1 MYSDTNPNGVLTREQ
16 RDKLVLDL
24 YFKENKTYSEIAKIA
39 RISPR
44 DIKPI
49 IDKASQEKERQA
61 HKSLAVQAYELF
73 SKGKTLLEVTID
85 LNLGQAQA
93 TGYYGEYLKLVGLD
107 NITKIYMEFQGDT
120 SYFVELCKE
129 AKAAKMGVSQVVNLL
144 RIANNYLPSV
154 EHRYGE
160 LQEENNFLD
169 SILPIKRKEIQDLS
183 NYTTHMSKR
192 LDTFKSE
199 CEKESAVLHDLIY
212 QSAKLHTFVNNFK
225 NNDPTYIKFVKT
237 IRDEILRI
245 LSEKKALL
253 SLAVLSI
260 AESIR
265 NNPDK
270 YMSLVTNPNDN
281 FNPSPSMATTIY
293 DPRPACSH
301 DMYQPLHVEE
311 QQHFYLL
318 HNNRANMLIDEA
330 HKLYSFLT
338 ERFLCDIVNENV
350 SKQSIPAEDLSA
362 AVSPSEQ
369 GRGGDDNKQNHV

>member
-73 SKGKTLLEVTID
+73 SKGKTLFEVTID

-169 SILPIKRKEIQDLS
+169 YPS
-183 NYTTHMSKR
+183 N
-192 LDTFKSE
+192 
-199 CEKESAVLHDLIY
+199 
-212 QSAKLHTFVNNFK
+212 
-225 NNDPTYIKFVKT
+225 
-237 IRDEILRI
+237 
-245 LSEKKALL
+245 
-253 SLAVLSI
+253 
-260 AESIR
+260 
-265 NNPDK
+265 
-270 YMSLVTNPNDN
+270 
-281 FNPSPSMATTIY
+281 
-293 DPRPACSH
+293 
-301 DMYQPLHVEE
+301 
-311 QQHFYLL
+311 
-318 HNNRANMLIDEA
+318 
-330 HKLYSFLT
+330 
-338 ERFLCDIVNENV
+338 
-350 SKQSIPAEDLSA
+350 
-362 AVSPSEQ
+362 
-369 GRGGDDNKQNHV
+369 